1 MTVFLLF
8 LCFFGTGIGLL
19 AAIYGTVRN
28 KKEVIFAGMATTLS
42 MIAFLIILAQLGLL
56 S

>member
-19 AAIYGTVRN
+19 VAIYGTIHN
-28 KKEVIFAGMATTLS
+28 KKKRPY
-42 MIAFLIILAQLGLL
+42 LL
-56 S
+56 VWSWRFPRLHF